1 MRQFFFGLF
10 LIFVSCG
17 LAIPPLASA
26 AIFPDQ
32 IAKWQK
38 GPVEAAP
45 VPDQKI
51 WAEYG
56 FQESEQTTYSDG
68 TRKFAASAWRFADTT
83 GAFAAF
89 EYSRPAGAQPASPE
103 VTDTAAETSSDRW
116 AVVGNYFFLFAGYKP
131 AAEEMNHI
139 VATVPK
145 YSHAAMPP
153 LREHLPAGA
162 VLNSE
167 RYILGPESLTRFA
180 PAIPSSTAAFHY
192 SSEAMVAKYPPQ
204 SGHEATLVVF
214 SFPAMEMARKQLAQF
229 EAIPGALVKRTG
241 PLIAVV
247 LNGAAN
253 GTGSN
258 EAEKLLSLVK
268 YQAQITVPEHVPTAK
283 DNPINLFWNVF
294 LLCLVLAGFCVV
306 SGVMVGGI
314 MYLFR
319 RSGHSGDGTDMISL
333 RISGR
338 P

>member
-1 MRQFFFGLF
+1 MFGLA
-10 LIFVSCG
+10 LPS
-17 LAIPPLASA
+17 LASA
-26 AIFPDQ
+26 GIFPDQ

-38 GPVEAAP
+38 GAAQAAP

-51 WAEYG
+51 WDEYG
-56 FQESEQTTYSDG
+56 FQESEQTSYSDG
-68 TRKFAASAWRFADTT
+68 ARKFAATAWRFADTT

-89 EYSRPAGAQPASPE
+89 EYARPAAAQPTSPE

-116 AVVGNYFFLFAGYKP
+116 AVVGNYLFLFAGYKP
-131 AAEEMNHI
+131 APEEMNHI

-153 LREHLPAGA
+153 LREHIPSGA

-167 RYILGPESLTRFA
+167 HYILGPESLNHFA
-180 PAIPSSTAAFHY
+180 PPIPSSAAAFHY
-192 SSEAMVAKYPPQ
+192 SSEAMIAKYQ
-204 SGHEATLVVF
+204 QGGHESTLVVF
-214 SFPAMEMARKQLAQF
+214 NFPAMEMARKQLSQF

-247 LNGAAN
+247 LNGAAG

-258 EAEKLLSLVK
+258 EAEKLLSRVK
-268 YQAQITVPEHVPTAK
+268 YQAQITVPEHVPTPK

-306 SGVMVGGI
+306 SGVMVGG
-314 MYLFR
+314 MMFLFR
-319 RSGHSGDGTDMISL
+319 RSGHSGDGDDMISL